1 LKLDEKRVESVAGK
15 GFIMF
20 KQNVKRR
27 FVGSVLALLVAAG
40 MPAFCQEAEIDAAEK
55 QVKAAQEKS
64 DWAAVVQN
72 GVAEAGLIAKAL
84 TGEKPNNKT
93 DAVWNNTLERWK
105 AQRLQAEYACF
116 DATTHETDPAK
127 KVKLLEQFLAAFEGG
142 DYAKRSLVT
151 LAGAY
156 QQTGDKTKALATAKR
171 VLEVEPD
178 NEAMHLMLAD
188 NDLNAKQL
196 PSAIEHA
203 RAAIKAIESKKKPE
217 GYADDAWST
226 YTKTISG
233 TAHSIAGQA
242 LMLQD
247 KPEAA
252 IADLKPAV
260 DMLAGNNQLA
270 APAMYNLAFAY
281 GKLKR
286 MVEAR
291 AVLAKLLPIP
301 GPYQQLA
308 KDLAAKVK

>member
-1 LKLDEKRVESVAGK
+1 
-15 GFIMF
+15 M
-20 KQNVKRR
+20 QTMNNR
-27 FVGSVLALLVAAG
+27 FLGSVLALFIVAA
-40 MPAFCQEAEIDAAEK
+40 PAFCQEADIDAAETLM
-55 QVKAAQEKS
+55 KAAQEKS
-64 DWAAVVQN
+64 DWAGVMQN
-72 GVAEAGLIAKAL
+72 GIAEAGLIAKAL
-84 TGEKPNNKT
+84 TGEKPNTMT
-93 DAVWNNTLERWK
+93 DAVWTNTLERWK
-105 AQRLQAEYACF
+105 AQRLQAEYACYN
-116 DATTHETDPAK
+116 ATTHETDPAK

-142 DYAKRSLVT
+142 AYAKPSLAT

-156 QQTGDKTKALATAKR
+156 QQTGDKAKALATAKK

-178 NEAMHLMLAD
+178 NEGMHLMLAD
-188 NDLNAKQL
+188 NDFSAKQL

-203 RAAIKAIESKKKPE
+203 RAAVKAVESKKKPE
-217 GYADDAWST
+217 GYADDAWT
-226 YTKTISG
+226 AYTRRISG

-260 DMLAGNNQLA
+260 EMLAGNNQLA

-286 MVEAR
+286 IAEAR